1 MKCDRCNQESNF
13 EIHFYDGEKHRV
25 MNLCKDCYSKY
36 VTELF
41 PGAKE
46 EFDLSKLT
54 EFLDS
59 DKGQTIKD
67 LLSEALNIKINFDVV
82 GSTQDERGNYNIG
95 ERDDKDRCPNCHKSL
110 DEILADG
117 KLGCSECFTTF
128 KDRLGKEFLEKMYS
142 NSPSKGEDKSDITEE
157 KPEKNSEIK
166 ILINKIEKKEEAL
179 KNSIVEED
187 FEEAAVIRD
196 EINKLKTD
204 LEKLK

>member
-25 MNLCKDCYSKY
+25 VNLCKDCYSKY

-59 DKGQTIKD
+59 EKAQTIKD
-67 LLSEALNIKINFDVV
+67 LLSEALNIKINFDIV
-82 GSTQDERGNYNIG
+82 GSTQDERENYDIG
-95 ERDDKDRCPNCHKSL
+95 SRDDKDRCPNCHKSL
-110 DEILADG
+110 DDILADG

-128 KDRLGKEFLEKMYS
+128 KNRLGKDFLENMYN
-142 NSPSKGEDKSDITEE
+142 NSAAKGEESKTVEE
-157 KPEKNSEIK
+157 KPEIK

-196 EINKLKTD
+196 EINRLKTD